1 VPMSLSRIAGS
12 EVVGDKTLRSSVTA
26 PTASELPMSST
37 FARVGLLGGLAVV
50 FSGLIAGAQ
59 DRAGVEPG
67 GQKVLIVFNSV
78 EGRTTVITSVPDGTR
93 LEKGEMVCELDPS
106 PLRDR
111 LAVQEI
117 VVQGVDSDVQA
128 ARIAREVAVMELNE
142 YKSGLF
148 IQELART
155 EGEIK
160 LAEAKLAGAEDH
172 IAWSERM
179 YAKGYYTSKAEL
191 TADQLALKHARFAVE
206 VGQSKKQVLI
216 DHAKPRKLKEL
227 LGAVEAARACELVK
241 QAAAER
247 ERLALKRIRE
257 QIGCCKVM
265 APGKGRIQYTAPI
278 GPGAVVHDGQ
288 LICHVIADGPA
299 ITTKAK

>member
-50 FSGLIAGAQ
+50 LSGVIAGAQ
-59 DRAGVEPG
+59 DRTAVEPG
-67 GQKVLIVFNSV
+67 GQQVLIVFNSV
-78 EGRTTVITSVPDGTR
+78 EGRTTVVTIEPDGTR
-93 LEKGEMVCELDPS
+93 VEKGELVCELDPS

-117 VVQGVDSDVQA
+117 VVQGVDTDVQA
-128 ARIAREVAVMELNE
+128 TRIAREVAVMNLNE
-142 YKSGLF
+142 YKNGLF

-160 LAEAKLAGAEDH
+160 LAEAKLAGAEDQM
-172 IAWSERM
+172 AWSERM
-179 YAKGYYTSKAEL
+179 YAKGYISKIEL
-191 TADQLALKHARFAVE
+191 TKDQLALKHARFAVE
-206 VGQSKKQVLI
+206 GAQSKRTVLI
-216 DHAKPRKLKEL
+216 DHSKPRKLKEL
-227 LGAVEAARACELVK
+227 LGKVEAARACELVK

-247 ERLALKRIRE
+247 ERVALKRIRE
-257 QIGCCKVM
+257 QIGRCKLT
-265 APGKGRIQYTAPI
+265 APGKGRIQYANPI

-288 LICHVIADGPA
+288 LICHVVADGPA

>member
-12 EVVGDKTLRSSVTA
+12 EVVGDKALRSSVTA

-50 FSGLIAGAQ
+50 LSGVIAAAQ

-67 GQKVLIVFNSV
+67 GQQVLIVFNSV
-78 EGRTTVITSVPDGTR
+78 EGRTTVVTSVPDGTR
-93 LEKGEMVCELDPS
+93 VEKGEIVCELDPS

-160 LAEAKLAGAEDH
+160 LAEAKLVGA
-172 IAWSERM
+172 
-179 YAKGYYTSKAEL
+179 
-191 TADQLALKHARFAVE
+191 
-206 VGQSKKQVLI
+206 
-216 DHAKPRKLKEL
+216 
-227 LGAVEAARACELVK
+227 
-241 QAAAER
+241 
-247 ERLALKRIRE
+247 
-257 QIGCCKVM
+257 
-265 APGKGRIQYTAPI
+265 
-278 GPGAVVHDGQ
+278 
-288 LICHVIADGPA
+288 
-299 ITTKAK
+299 

>member
-1 VPMSLSRIAGS
+1 MSLSKIAGS
-12 EVVGDKTLRSSVTA
+12 EVVGDKTLRSSGTA
-26 PTASELPMSST
+26 PKASELPMSST

-117 VVQGVDSDVQA
+117 VVQGVDTDVQA
-128 ARIAREVAVMELNE
+128 ARIAREVAIMKVQE
-142 YKSGLF
+142 YTNGLF
-148 IQELART
+148 IQELASA